1 MECADIGAMC
11 NIPINCEISSCDADF
26 SDEAKV
32 ITDVQLNYTFYK
44 TFNFTRNQ
52 QIFITSSSVAPH
64 KLMFSETVYAEESLL
79 FKCLTL
85 LGSYLCAQ

>member
-1 MECADIGAMC
+1 MFSKDAYEEYMECADIGAMC

-44 TFNFTRNQ
+44 TFNFTRN
-52 QIFITSSSVAPH
+52 
-64 KLMFSETVYAEESLL
+64 L
-79 FKCLTL
+79 
-85 LGSYLCAQ
+85 